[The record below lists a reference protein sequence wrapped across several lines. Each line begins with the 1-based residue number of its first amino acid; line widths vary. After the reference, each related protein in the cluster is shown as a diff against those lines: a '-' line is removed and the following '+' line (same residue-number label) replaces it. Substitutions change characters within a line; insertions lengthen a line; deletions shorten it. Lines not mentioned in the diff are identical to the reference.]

1 MIESLPA
8 VSTESPKTNFPK
20 SKSYSKYFLPI
31 FACAIALSLP
41 AQAQTGAQASQAG
54 TASAAAG
61 QTSAFA
67 AEATNVSAELTKSID
82 TRHAK
87 VGDAVEARTTS
98 AATLADGTKLPRG
111 TRLLGKVTQVQAK
124 SKADNASHLA
134 FMLDRAVLR
143 HNRNVPVHVMLTSVT
158 AMTAMT
164 AMTSGDDDLSA
175 ASAGAVGGGSA
186 MASPRPVSAGG
197 VVGGVGSAAGGLA
210 GGAVNT
216 LGNTAG
222 AVRSGAGSMMNGT
235 SAAVG
240 TVANLGGH
248 GAVDHAPVANL
259 PGVTLSS
266 SANAS
271 SSGSLDASGR
281 NIDLMSG
288 TKMTMA
294 ISASAQ

>member
-1 MIESLPA
+1 MTELLPA
-8 VSTESPKTNFPK
+8 VSTESLKTNFPK
-20 SKSYSKYFLPI
+20 IKSYLKYFLPI
-31 FACAIALSLP
+31 LACAVALSLS

-54 TASAAAG
+54 AASAAAG
-61 QTSAFA
+61 QASASA

-82 TRHAK
+82 TRHAR

-98 AATLADGTKLPRG
+98 AATLANGTKLPRG
-111 TRLLGKVTQVQAK
+111 TKLLGKVTQVQAK

-143 HNRNVPVHVMLTSVT
+143 HNREVPVHVMLTSVT
-158 AMTAMT
+158 AITAMT
-164 AMTSGDDDLSA
+164 AMAGDGLPSA
-175 ASAGAVGGGSA
+175 STGMAGGGSA
-186 MASPRPVSAGG
+186 MASPRPVGGG

-222 AVRSGAGSMMNGT
+222 AVRSGAGSVMNGT
-235 SAAVG
+235 NAAVG
-240 TVANLGGH
+240 TAADVGVNGT
-248 GAVDHAPVANL
+248 VDHAPVANL

-266 SANAS
+266 AANAS